1 MGTERPIF
9 GTLSLYEAMT
19 EALNNDPVWAEKG
32 ADISAS
38 MTYSF
43 LPPIGKLFF
52 LNYEHGKITEVAELA
67 SEEERPSDYLI
78 SGSPEVWKAVFQKEL
93 KPTTAIATGKL
104 KVRGKQSYLL
114 KNMAAFSYIL
124 EVMTS
129 LDVVYA

>member
-1 MGTERPIF
+1 MGTERPLF
-9 GTLSLYEAMT
+9 GTLSLYEAMAD
-19 EALNNDPVWAEKG
+19 ALNNDPVWVDKG
-32 ADISAS
+32 ANITAS
-38 MTYSF
+38 MVYSF
-43 LPPIGKLFF
+43 LPPIGRLFF
-52 LNYEHGKITEVAELA
+52 LNYDHGKITEVAELA

-124 EVMTS
+124 EVMTN
-129 LDVVYA
+129 LDVAYE